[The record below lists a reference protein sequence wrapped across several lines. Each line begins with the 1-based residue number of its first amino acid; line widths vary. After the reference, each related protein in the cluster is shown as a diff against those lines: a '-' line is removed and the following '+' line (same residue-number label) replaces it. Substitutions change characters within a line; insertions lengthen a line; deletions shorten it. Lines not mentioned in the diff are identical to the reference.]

1 MLLPP
6 EEKSFTLFLLLLFL
20 LIIARLVVVVGFD
33 TFVTVERCVAVAG
46 VTRGR
51 TLKYNTYNTQSKLH
65 DCLAA
70 LTLLDAVGKTLC
82 LYDISVTIF
91 RWWCD
96 RSFARLKEFTGAP
109 QPSSSFLRLPL

>member
-46 VTRGR
+46 MTRGR
-51 TLKYNTYNTQSKLH
+51 TLKYNTYKHSK
-65 DCLAA
+65 
-70 LTLLDAVGKTLC
+70 
-82 LYDISVTIF
+82 
-91 RWWCD
+91 
-96 RSFARLKEFTGAP
+96 
-109 QPSSSFLRLPL
+109 

>member
-46 VTRGR
+46 MTRGG
-51 TLKYNTYNTQSKLH
+51 TLKYNTYNTQNKRH
-65 DCLAA
+65 DYLTA
-70 LTLLDAVGKTLC
+70 LTLLVAVGKTLC
-82 LYDISVTIF
+82 LYETRVTIS
-91 RWWCD
+91 R
-96 RSFARLKEFTGAP
+96 
-109 QPSSSFLRLPL
+109 